1 MGSEGAFG
9 ILTEVTLKLH
19 RRSRVQKPIC
29 YLSRDWDSGV
39 AFMRDVMQAE
49 RGVPS
54 VFRISDGE
62 ESDLGLRMYGLGKI
76 EGLLKT
82 FGLELGKCC
91 LIVGFCDGDP
101 DYQRM
106 TIRNVKKNARKH
118 HLTSFLPGIVVP
130 KWSSGRFS
138 DPYMRDN
145 YQDFG
150 VIIDTLE
157 CAMPWD
163 EVDHIHDYVR
173 KFIKSH
179 PNVICT
185 CHISHCY
192 QNGANLYF
200 IWMQKDE
207 GIEKFKEFHSGVLN
221 AIQESGASISHHHG
235 IGKLFA
241 PYNAKQLGDVQMDM
255 LKALKHHFDPNGIM
269 NPGGTLWLDK

>member
-1 MGSEGAFG
+1 MGSEGTFG

-19 RRSRVQKPIC
+19 RRSRVQKPFC

-118 HLTSFLPGIVVP
+118 HLTSFLPSIVVP

-192 QNGANLYF
+192 QNGATLYL

>member
-1 MGSEGAFG
+1 
-9 ILTEVTLKLH
+9 
-19 RRSRVQKPIC
+19 
-29 YLSRDWDSGV
+29 
-39 AFMRDVMQAE
+39 
-49 RGVPS
+49 
-54 VFRISDGE
+54 
-62 ESDLGLRMYGLGKI
+62 
-76 EGLLKT
+76 
-82 FGLELGKCC
+82 
-91 LIVGFCDGDP
+91 
-101 DYQRM
+101 
-106 TIRNVKKNARKH
+106 
-118 HLTSFLPGIVVP
+118 
-130 KWSSGRFS
+130 
-138 DPYMRDN
+138 
-145 YQDFG
+145 
-150 VIIDTLE
+150 
-157 CAMPWD
+157 MPWY

-179 PNVICT
+179 PNVVCT